1 MDNQLPIFQNPL
13 FGEMRSFV
21 DENDT
26 PWFVGKDITT
36 ILGYKD
42 PSRALYD
49 HVDEEDKTTLLIQQ
63 SGSNYKNKTTLINE
77 SGLFSLILSSKLPQ
91 AKLFKH
97 WVTSDVLPTIHKH
110 GVYMS
115 NDVIEKTLA
124 DPDYLIQVATVIKDE
139 RKRRYELEAQAKEQ
153 QKLIASQQSHIQA
166 QDKKIEDMKDKV
178 SYLDLILAS
187 KSSLNTT
194 QIAQD
199 YGMSAIKLNKILEG
213 MGIQRKVNEQWILY
227 AVYQGKGYISSHTIN
242 IDTPSGKNIVKMQ
255 TVWTPEGRKFLYN
268 KLKEVGILPTDE
280 RAQAKK

>member
-1 MDNQLPIFQNPL
+1 MIFKNPS
-13 FGEMRSFV
+13 FGEVRIIKG
-21 DENDT
+21 DDDT
-26 PWFVGKDITT
+26 PWFVGKEIAT

-42 PSRALYD
+42 PKRGIYD
-49 HVDEEDKTTLLIQQ
+49 HVDEEDKTTVLIQHP
-63 SGSNYKNKTTLINE
+63 GSNYKSNTTLINE
-77 SGLFSLILSSKLPQ
+77 SGMYALILSSKLPQ
-91 AKLFKH
+91 AKMFKH

-110 GVYMS
+110 GAYMS
-115 NDVIEKTLA
+115 NDVIEKTLT
-124 DPDYLIQVATVIKDE
+124 DPDYLIQVATVIKNE
-139 RKRRYELEAQAKEQ
+139 RQRRYELEAQAKEQ

-227 AVYQGKGYISSHTIN
+227 AIYQGKGYISSHTIN

>member
-1 MDNQLPIFQNPL
+1 MDNQLMIFKNPS
-13 FGEMRSFV
+13 FGEVRIIKG
-21 DENDT
+21 DDDT
-26 PWFVGKDITT
+26 PWFVGKEIAT

-42 PSRALYD
+42 PKRGIYD
-49 HVDEEDKTTLLIQQ
+49 HVDEEDKTTVLIQHP
-63 SGSNYKNKTTLINE
+63 GSNYKSNTTLINE
-77 SGLFSLILSSKLPQ
+77 SGMYALILSSKLPQ
-91 AKLFKH
+91 AKMFKH

-110 GVYMS
+110 GAYMS
-115 NDVIEKTLA
+115 NDVIEKTLT
-124 DPDYLIQVATVIKDE
+124 DPDYLIQVATVIKNE
-139 RKRRYELEAQAKEQ
+139 RQRRYELEAQAKEQ

-227 AVYQGKGYISSHTIN
+227 AIYQGKGYISSHTIN